1 MKQDSKKW
9 ATVKQL
15 EVCFPGKSKEI
26 GMLFEISHQ
35 VACQDNKQKSL
46 SKIKRDQT
54 YWNVRLITSLF
65 PNWQRTLT
73 HQPLVL
79 ECCHDLYCRYE
90 DLFYPGLTESK
101 SGFEGTFQK
110 LKGNLETEEDEN
122 RVREAMEYINQMG
135 FGDKE
140 LAFFNDL
147 AQWDVL
153 EKNELHRQTN
163 RVTQRRSMQRL

>member
-9 ATVKQL
+9 ATVEQL
-15 EVCFPGKSKEI
+15 ELAFPGKSKEI
-26 GMLFEISHQ
+26 GMLFEILYL

-65 PNWQRTLT
+65 PEWQRTLI

-79 ECCHDLYCRYE
+79 ECCYDLYRCYQG
-90 DLFYPGLTESK
+90 LFYPGLTESK
-101 SGFEGTFQK
+101 SRFEGAFQK

-122 RVREAMEYINQMG
+122 RVREAMVYINQMG
-135 FGDKE
+135 FGERE
-140 LAFFNDL
+140 LAFFNEL
-147 AQWDVL
+147 AQWDVI